1 MTRFIYSLPAL
12 AAFLLAALF
21 FFSPGKALVT
31 DTQTHSPNTSEEQ
44 IKPLTKVPPILLSL
58 DGKKEIWA
66 GRRNDHSHYL
76 FNFKS
81 ASLFTSRGHLIQDLQ
96 TIEGTLEML
105 SNSGKAQICYLEAP
119 SGRCDIES
127 MHMQLPKAIL
137 SIFESPLK
145 GSLPEAIS
153 THLVAEGE
161 SKNLTFSL
169 DKGLNLKTS
178 RIQANL
184 FSEP

>member
-1 MTRFIYSLPAL
+1 MKRFIYSLPAL
-12 AAFLLAALF
+12 TAFLLAVLF
-21 FFSPGKALVT
+21 FFSPGNALLT
-31 DTQTHSPNTSEEQ
+31 HIQTHSPCKSEEQ
-44 IKPLTKVPPILLSL
+44 IKPPSKTAAILLSL

-66 GRRNDHSHYL
+66 GKRSNHSHYL

-81 ASLFTSRGHLIQDLQ
+81 AFLFTCRRHVIQDLQ

-127 MHMQLPKAIL
+127 MHMDLPKAIL
-137 SIFESPLK
+137 SVFESPLK
-145 GSLPEAIS
+145 GALPEAIS

-169 DKGLNLKTS
+169 HEGLNLKTS
-178 RIQANL
+178 RIKANL